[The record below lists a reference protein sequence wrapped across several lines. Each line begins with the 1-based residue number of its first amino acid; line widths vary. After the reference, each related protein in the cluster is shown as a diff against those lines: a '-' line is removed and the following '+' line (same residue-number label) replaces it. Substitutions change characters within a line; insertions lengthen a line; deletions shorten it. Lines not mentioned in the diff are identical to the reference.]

1 MVTVNR
7 NMVTGNNFCIDYC
20 NLSSNFVNYFVICF
34 DSYHLICDNS
44 IYYMSYFVIYYWN
57 SVYSLG
63 LNGNWMQKQ
72 FLLCLNSIVNSYFYI
87 GYFVYLIDCIYF
99 VSHFVNFV
107 VRAIYLYNW
116 SYMVIDFLNNL
127 GYLEVVFLNYYYYI
141 FFCLVGFD
149 LFSYIDRMTYL
160 VLCAF
165 EVYSDCLVVFVYI
178 RQYYVRIV
186 GNNYTIF

>member
-1 MVTVNR
+1 M
-7 NMVTGNNFCIDYC
+7 
-20 NLSSNFVNYFVICF
+20 
-34 DSYHLICDNS
+34 
-44 IYYMSYFVIYYWN
+44 MSFVIYDWN

-72 FLLCLNSIVNSYFYI
+72 ILLCLNSIGNSYFSYFGYSI
-87 GYFVYLIDCIYF
+87 GYICFVRN
-99 VSHFVNFV
+99 FVNLF

-116 SYMVIDFLNNL
+116 SYKVIDFLNNL
-127 GYLEVVFLNYYYYI
+127 NYLEVVFLNYYYYI
-141 FFCLVGFD
+141 YFYLVGFD
-149 LFSYIDRMTYL
+149 LFSCIDRMNYL

-178 RQYYVRIV
+178 RRYCARIV